1 VIKKRNE
8 SYNKTSNIQ
17 IDNNII
23 QFSVINSFESNI
35 KNNIIESENKFNF
48 QSFKIK
54 DYQDFLNNGFKIE
67 KHFVDNFKPKKN
79 KLGLTIGILGNL
91 SVGKTFL
98 LNKIFDINL
107 PLIPTTSVNY
117 YFLNDS
123 LRVIDSPGLNNI
135 MGITKQ
141 NKKEKLINQK
151 FQDFVIEKFVLD
163 NSFITIFVINS
174 YNYNERKK
182 IEKIKKILN
191 ENYKEKSTIKSLL
204 IIHNIFQ
211 IKSSKDYN
219 EYIKNNFPI
228 EDFSN
233 KDDIIFGEKMDENI
247 EKFEVLHFVL
257 KPYQYKSN
265 IIRTIKSQ
273 IMNNINSDL
282 LDFNKMIEN
291 TFGEIGKIVNGDK
304 NTLQSIIKN
313 SFKLF
318 DSENS
323 SINNNTLN
331 LSESDI
337 KSLTNHDLKL
347 WWNNFKYITPYY
359 SCYIDS
365 NNELVIEIELVGYQK
380 CKLSYISLTDF
391 YKFHIFAE
399 KKKTDKSKIKM
410 IQNTRSNED
419 IDYEFKIPIDSFS
432 FCDHKPYSINYE
444 KGLITFKYK
453 PLLMGSVFIDF
464 KKIQNNDENNDE
476 ISQNLD

>member
-1 VIKKRNE
+1 
-8 SYNKTSNIQ
+8 
-17 IDNNII
+17 
-23 QFSVINSFESNI
+23 
-35 KNNIIESENKFNF
+35 
-48 QSFKIK
+48 
-54 DYQDFLNNGFKIE
+54 
-67 KHFVDNFKPKKN
+67 
-79 KLGLTIGILGNL
+79 
-91 SVGKTFL
+91 
-98 LNKIFDINL
+98 
-107 PLIPTTSVNY
+107 
-117 YFLNDS
+117 
-123 LRVIDSPGLNNI
+123 
-135 MGITKQ
+135 
-141 NKKEKLINQK
+141 
-151 FQDFVIEKFVLD
+151 
-163 NSFITIFVINS
+163 
-174 YNYNERKK
+174 
-182 IEKIKKILN
+182 
-191 ENYKEKSTIKSLL
+191 
-204 IIHNIFQ
+204 
-211 IKSSKDYN
+211 
-219 EYIKNNFPI
+219 
-228 EDFSN
+228 
-233 KDDIIFGEKMDENI
+233 
-247 EKFEVLHFVL
+247 
-257 KPYQYKSN
+257 
-265 IIRTIKSQ
+265 
-273 IMNNINSDL
+273 
-282 LDFNKMIEN
+282 MIEN

-432 FCDHKPYSINYE
+432 FASQKPYSNNYE

-453 PLLMGSVFIDF
+453 SLLMNSFSIDF
-464 KKIQNNDENNDE
+464 NNKNDENNYE
-476 ISQNLD
+476 INKNMD

>member
-1 VIKKRNE
+1 MNESCNETSIIQINNNNIQISLTNSFELNIKNKNE

-17 IDNNII
+17 IDNNNI
-23 QFSVINSFESNI
+23 QFSLINSFESNI
-35 KNNIIESENKFNF
+35 ENNTIESENKFNF
-48 QSFKIK
+48 QSFKIT
-54 DYQDFLNNGFKIE
+54 DYQDFVNNGFKIE

-151 FQDFVIEKFVLD
+151 FQDFIIEKFVLD

-211 IKSSKDYN
+211 IKSIQDYN

-257 KPYQYKSN
+257 KPYQKTSK

-291 TFGEIGKIVNGDK
+291 TFGTIGKIFNDEK
-304 NTLQSIIKN
+304 NKQLFINDTSFTLY
-313 SFKLF
+313 
-318 DSENS
+318 DCENS
-323 SINNNTLN
+323 SKYDNTSN
-331 LSESDI
+331 ASQSNI
-337 KSLTNHDLKL
+337 KSLSIHGSKL
-347 WWNNFKYITPYY
+347 
-359 SCYIDS
+359 
-365 NNELVIEIELVGYQK
+365 
-380 CKLSYISLTDF
+380 
-391 YKFHIFAE
+391 
-399 KKKTDKSKIKM
+399 
-410 IQNTRSNED
+410 
-419 IDYEFKIPIDSFS
+419 
-432 FCDHKPYSINYE
+432 
-444 KGLITFKYK
+444 
-453 PLLMGSVFIDF
+453 
-464 KKIQNNDENNDE
+464 
-476 ISQNLD
+476 